1 MNPVPGSITVVV
13 ARDFSYPDLDYRTPF
28 LLFRHFDIYT
38 PAGCRLPATA
48 PTVAGH
54 SPREHGQCP
63 CADPELVSFQGPPK
77 RPADHRPMH
86 RIYLAQTEHV
96 TALDTFDGEDH
107 LRVQGWIVHCGHSA
121 APHTDQGPRIER
133 LGQSGK
139 HSTPSNHDETCKK
152 TKKAIKKSSREAVGF
167 PAARDYAYRTVG
179 RLAWCHGTSSFNFR
193 RAASISLVA
202 DPGHVLVTTRADR
215 IGLVRNLTRSSAPP
229 EHGVL
234 LIQSAHSRWCS
245 RSPAPGAFARRSSPS
260 HSDPSA
266 SARRRSGSRERVDAM
281 ERHPTVPAPPED
293 LPAHVVA
300 AHRDLAAR
308 RAPR

>member
-13 ARDFSYPDLDYRTPF
+13 ARDFSSPDLDYRTPF
-28 LLFRHFDIYT
+28 LLFRQFDIYT

-107 LRVQGWIVHCGHSA
+107 LRVQGWIVHCGHSP

-139 HSTPSNHDETCKK
+139 HSTPGNHDETCKK

-167 PAARDYAYRTVG
+167 SAARDYAYRTVG

-202 DPGHVLVTTRADR
+202 GLLLQRPRQATLQVTDP
-215 IGLVRNLTRSSAPP
+215 SAFIP
-229 EHGVL
+229 ERLSG
-234 LIQSAHSRWCS
+234 R
-245 RSPAPGAFARRSSPS
+245 RSPAVISPS
-260 HSDPSA
+260 PDPFTRLKVSA
-266 SARRRSGSRERVDAM
+266 TLPSSG
-281 ERHPTVPAPPED
+281 
-293 LPAHVVA
+293 
-300 AHRDLAAR
+300 
-308 RAPR
+308 

>member
-13 ARDFSYPDLDYRTPF
+13 ARDFSSPDLDYRTPF
-28 LLFRHFDIYT
+28 LLFRQFDIYT

-96 TALDTFDGEDH
+96 AALDTLEREDH
-107 LRVQGWIVHCGHSA
+107 LHIQGWIVHSCHSP
-121 APHTDQGPRIER
+121 APHTDQGPGIER
-133 LGQSGK
+133 LGQRGK
-139 HSTPSNHDETCKK
+139 HSTPGNHNETCKK
-152 TKKAIKKSSREAVGF
+152 TKKAIKKSPSESVGSY
-167 PAARDYAYRTVG
+167 AARNYAYRTVG

-202 DPGHVLVTTRADR
+202 VCCS
-215 IGLVRNLTRSSAPP
+215 NAPARR
-229 EHGVL
+229 L
-234 LIQSAHSRWCS
+234 S
-245 RSPAPGAFARRSSPS
+245 RSRTREPS
-260 HSDPSA
+260 FPSA
-266 SARRRSGSRERVDAM
+266 AFRQAIAWLATYHSGTLHADASTYPVLPGCTNRR
-281 ERHPTVPAPPED
+281 
-293 LPAHVVA
+293 
-300 AHRDLAAR
+300 
-308 RAPR
+308 